1 MGHPVASIA
10 FCSCALGCA
19 LIASYHDVHTRR
31 IPNRLTF
38 SAALLA
44 LAAHLAFD
52 GWAAMGFAALAA
64 LAAGSA
70 MFLFFLAGG
79 MGAGDVKLM
88 AAVACFTG
96 LSPLGTLL
104 IATALAGALYAA
116 TLAWRHGAVLSTVRN
131 MGRLVQHHHANGL
144 TPDPEHNLRSKGA
157 LRMPFALP
165 IAAGCAFTLLMQFTA
180 GAQ

>member
-1 MGHPVASIA
+1 MGQPIA
-10 FCSCALGCA
+10 GIVFCTCALGCA
-19 LIASYHDVHTRR
+19 VIASYHDLRTRR

-44 LAAHLAFD
+44 LSAHLLLG
-52 GWAAMGFAALAA
+52 GWAAMGFALLAA

-96 LSPLGTLL
+96 MAPLGTLL
-104 IATALAGALYAA
+104 IATALAGAVYAA
-116 TLAWRHGAVLSTVRN
+116 GLAWRHGAILSTLRN
-131 MGRLVQHHHANGL
+131 TFRLVQHHQSHGL
-144 TPDPEHNLRSKGA
+144 TPDPGHNLRSKGA

-165 IAAGCAFTLLMQFTA
+165 IAAGCACTLLLQLSA
-180 GAQ
+180 GAR